1 MDILSYP
8 VGLLIGMLPVAAD
21 LGPEKQPAHL
31 LLDSRPACEL
41 TARAPGCMVDLG
53 PSPRI
58 HLLELVRTDAE
69 GRVTERVGRWVN
81 RPGIHPEV
89 IARGACDEKAGS
101 CDFDFS
107 WAHPRKLD
115 PDRLDLSLDGRA
127 VWHGRERHAHV
138 ALAKGAKPQILVLDA
153 RFSDGTRA
161 SFTKTLY
168 AFYPEEA
175 RAHLQAVPVLP
186 AAGPDPPADERIAA
200 ALRDAGFAVR
210 AVEEADA
217 EIGFVFEP
225 RSFDVIPKFLGLALD
240 GKILTS
246 NPARFFEKA
255 ANPLPVLRVVVP
267 DQFLTTFQTRAAYLG
282 ARTPVGMTATSRFA
296 DAVAAA
302 GYALGGE
309 PRRRAVVLVLHR
321 GARPDVSTFT
331 ANQARAYLSE
341 VMVPLVVWR
350 VGTVVAPEW
359 PEGRSIATMSDLR
372 GAFDALA
379 ADVARQRLAWVEG
392 AVDLS
397 QSARGVAPG
406 VELAGRVPGLP
417 GAASAAPV
425 SIAGRSVGALGPD
438 GGPVHALAT
447 SGDGRTAWA
456 GTHAG
461 VFRSRD
467 GGATWERA
475 SAGLPP
481 VPVTCLLRADGILLA
496 GTDAG
501 LFASGDD
508 GSTWKPAGGLEGRA
522 ILALAA
528 APSTSPP
535 AIYAGVRGVGVLRSG
550 DSGATFA
557 ATAIEHGDVRSLA
570 VESDGAVWAASETG
584 VSRSADGGATWKA
597 AAPLPSRALAMA
609 ASPRGGRV
617 WAATAGRG
625 VFSSDDSGKSWRRTG
640 LSDAVL
646 SALEVADDAKTL
658 VAAAPDGVF
667 ASGDGGS
674 KWKLARV
681 GPVAAL
687 AAAASGTWLA
697 GGPGGILRGSASGH
711 AWSRSNAGL
720 AAELVFTAVR
730 EADENATILAGT
742 SRGLLRRDRESW
754 TPLPGT
760 PDGVPVYAVGAQS
773 PRAAE
778 LIVGSE
784 GEIGRSFE
792 RGSSWSWMPAT
803 SVFGFGSGSADGAPV
818 LAATRGAVLRS
829 DDGGVSWS
837 DSSAGLTKTFP
848 LQVAVDPREPA
859 SAYAAT
865 AGSGVFRST
874 DGGRTWKPGGND
886 LSRFIVR
893 SVAVDPNS
901 ATTVYAGTDRG
912 VFGSVTGGRTWSP
925 LLEGLPPGPVYA
937 LALDPESPME
947 LFAGTA
953 SGLFQSNDAG
963 GHWVPFPAPGA
974 IPAGVWSLS
983 LDRARGE
990 LVVGTLG
997 AGVYVVPLRGE

>member
-1 MDILSYP
+1 VTADVSDEERLDGGRTKGRLVVSADFAAIAEALER
-8 VGLLIGMLPVAAD
+8 VGPPRARVTVAVEIPGKTPFVSHEDVAIEHSGEGSVWYYEAGITWAARGDPRLGDRRGARDRSRGRRRRGAAAAVGTRGIGHPLVPGRASDRDAS
-21 LGPEKQPAHL
+21 GRGRPRAEKQPAHL

-53 PSPRI
+53 ASPRI

-397 QSARGVAPG
+397 QSARGIAPG

-447 SGDGRTAWA
+447 SGDGGTAWA

-481 VPVTCLLRADGILLA
+481 VPVTCLLRADGVLLA

-508 GSTWKPAGGLEGRA
+508 GSTWKPAGGLDGRA

-570 VESDGAVWAASETG
+570 VESDGAVWAASEAG

-597 AAPLPSRALAMA
+597 AAPLPSRALALA

-646 SALEVADDAKTL
+646 FALEVADDAKTL
-658 VAAAPDGVF
+658 VARRRTACS
-667 ASGDGGS
+667 ASATG
-674 KWKLARV
+674 LEVEAR
-681 GPVAAL
+681 PRR
-687 AAAASGTWLA
+687 SGRRPRRRRIRTWLA
-697 GGPGGILRGSASGH
+697 GRSRRDPAGIGERARVVPVERGPGGGARLHRGPRG
-711 AWSRSNAGL
+711 G
-720 AAELVFTAVR
+720 R
-730 EADENATILAGT
+730 E
-742 SRGLLRRDRESW
+742 RD
-754 TPLPGT
+754 
-760 PDGVPVYAVGAQS
+760 
-773 PRAAE
+773 
-778 LIVGSE
+778 
-784 GEIGRSFE
+784 
-792 RGSSWSWMPAT
+792 
-803 SVFGFGSGSADGAPV
+803 
-818 LAATRGAVLRS
+818 
-829 DDGGVSWS
+829 
-837 DSSAGLTKTFP
+837 
-848 LQVAVDPREPA
+848 DPRRHLA
-859 SAYAAT
+859 RACSAAT
-865 AGSGVFRST
+865 ASRGHHFR
-874 DGGRTWKPGGND
+874 
-886 LSRFIVR
+886 
-893 SVAVDPNS
+893 
-901 ATTVYAGTDRG
+901 
-912 VFGSVTGGRTWSP
+912 
-925 LLEGLPPGPVYA
+925 
-937 LALDPESPME
+937 
-947 LFAGTA
+947 
-953 SGLFQSNDAG
+953 DAG
-963 GHWVPFPAPGA
+963 WSSRLRGRRAVP
-974 IPAGVWSLS
+974 
-983 LDRARGE
+983 RAR
-990 LVVGTLG
+990 
-997 AGVYVVPLRGE
+997 RS